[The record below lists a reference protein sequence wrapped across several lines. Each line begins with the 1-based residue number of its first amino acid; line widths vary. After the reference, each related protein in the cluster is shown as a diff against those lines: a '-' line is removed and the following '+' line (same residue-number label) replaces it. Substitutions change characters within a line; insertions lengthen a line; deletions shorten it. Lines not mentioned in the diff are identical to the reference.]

1 MARIVGDRLLVNVA
15 RKPGEE
21 QIIDLMQ
28 LFNRNPN
35 RIIAVA
41 GTVGADGAPNTCPVT
56 LIYAKDERTLLL
68 GTLRAS
74 TTTANL
80 RRDGRVSLEILGTE
94 DLVLGIQGSVRL
106 LKEPMAMSDGMAM
119 WEVRVEKVKQDTSP
133 AQRVI
138 QGPASL
144 PRSEKAVEFEQAA
157 MAELMAAAGGAAT

>member
-106 LKEPMAMSDGMAM
+106 LKEPMTMSDAMAM

-138 QGPASL
+138 QGHASL

>member
-21 QIIDLMQ
+21 QVIDLMQ

-68 GTLRAS
+68 GTLRTS
-74 TTTANL
+74 TTTANM
-80 RRDGRVSLEILGTE
+80 RRDGRVSLEILGSE
-94 DLVLGIQGSVRL
+94 DLVMGIQGSVRL
-106 LKEPMAMSDGMAM
+106 LKESMAMSDAMSM
-119 WEVRVEKVKQDTSP
+119 WELRVEGASKGRRPAHTPVTS
-133 AQRVI
+133 AREMGVVRTALA
-138 QGPASL
+138 AS
-144 PRSEKAVEFEQAA
+144 RR
-157 MAELMAAAGGAAT
+157 

>member
-68 GTLRAS
+68 GTLRTS
-74 TTTANL
+74 TTTANM
-80 RRDGRVSLEILGTE
+80 RRDGRVSLEILGSE
-94 DLVLGIQGSVRL
+94 DLVMGIQGRVRL
-106 LKEPMAMSDGMAM
+106 LKESMAMSDAMSM
-119 WEVRVEKVKQDTSP
+119 WELRVERVKQDTSP

-138 QGPASL
+138 QGAASL

-157 MAELMAAAGGAAT
+157 MAELMAAARGAAT

>member
-68 GTLRAS
+68 ATLRAS

-80 RRDGRVSLEILGTE
+80 RGDGRVSLEILGSE
-94 DLVLGIQGSVRL
+94 DLVLGIQGRVRL
-106 LKEPMAMSDGMAM
+106 LKEPMAMSDAMAM
-119 WEVRVEKVKQDTSP
+119 WEVKVEKVKQDTSP

-144 PRSEKAVEFEQAA
+144 PRSEKAGEFERAA
-157 MAELMAAAGGAAT
+157 IAELMAAAKDAAT

>member
-56 LIYAKDERTLLL
+56 LIYAQDERTLLL
-68 GTLRAS
+68 GTLRTS

-80 RRDGRVSLEILGTE
+80 RRDGRVSLEILSSE
-94 DLVLGIQGSVRL
+94 DLVMGIQGRVRL
-106 LKEPMAMSDGMAM
+106 LKESMAMSDAMAM
-119 WEVRVEKVKQDTSP
+119 WELKVERVKQDTSP

-138 QGPASL
+138 QGAASL
-144 PRSEKAVEFEQAA
+144 PRSEKAGEFEQAA
-157 MAELMAAAGGAAT
+157 MAELMAAARGAAT

>member
-68 GTLRAS
+68 ATLRTS
-74 TTTANL
+74 TTAANL
-80 RRDGRVSLEILGTE
+80 RRDGRVSLEILGSE
-94 DLVLGIQGSVRL
+94 DLVMGIQGSVRL
-106 LKEPMAMSDGMAM
+106 LKEPMAMSDAMAM
-119 WEVRVEKVKQDTSP
+119 WEVRVEKVKQDTSS

-138 QGPASL
+138 QGPACQ
-144 PRSEKAVEFEQAA
+144 PRSEKAVEFERAA
-157 MAELMAAAGGAAT
+157 IAELRAAAGGAAT